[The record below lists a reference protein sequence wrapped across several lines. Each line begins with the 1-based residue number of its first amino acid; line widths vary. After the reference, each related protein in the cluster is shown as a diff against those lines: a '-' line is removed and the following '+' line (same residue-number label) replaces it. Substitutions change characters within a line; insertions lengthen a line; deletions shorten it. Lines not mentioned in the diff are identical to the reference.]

1 METKFKQSKLKGALV
16 SAVLVGTASLTLPAY
31 AGTDSSNM
39 AVTADIGMN
48 CTISTTDIA
57 FGSYDPIVANATSSL
72 TANGSVTT
80 TCTVGS
86 TGKVIIGQGLHAP
99 EGSTNGEP
107 VRRMQGPGAD
117 DYLMYQ
123 VYSDDDR
130 TAIWTNYGDTGV
142 PYAASGSGQVMTV
155 YGEVAAGQTD
165 AVEGSYADTLVVTV
179 NY

>member
-1 METKFKQSKLKGALV
+1 MKTTFNQSKIRGAIVTAIL
-16 SAVLVGTASLTLPAY
+16 LGTASLTLPAY
-31 AGTDSSNM
+31 AGTAASNM

-48 CTISTTDIA
+48 CTIATTDIA

-86 TGKVIIGQGLHAP
+86 TGVVIIDDGQHATGDSTPAEP
-99 EGSTNGEP
+99 E
-107 VRRMQGPGAD
+107 RRMGGPSEGE
-117 DYLMYQ
+117 YLAYQ
-123 VYSDDDR
+123 VYSDSEL
-130 TAIWTNYGDTGV
+130 ANVWTGYGDTGV
-142 PYAASGSGQVMTV
+142 AYTASGSGQVMTV

-165 AVEGSYADTLVVTV
+165 AVEGSYTDTLVVTV